1 MKLISYLL
9 LPLFAIFLLILLDQK
24 NYDINSKQKAIQE
37 VTSKMKYSSISM
49 TFKDQKMKEF
59 VYVH

>member
-9 LPLFAIFLLILLDQK
+9 LPLFAICILIIIDQK
-24 NYDINSKQKAIQE
+24 TYDINSKQKAIE
-37 VTSKMKYSSISM
+37 KITSKMKYSNISM
-49 TFKDQKMKEF
+49 TFQHQKMKEF